1 MWSIKKYLIFLI
13 LSFFFSLRIFNA
25 FALTNEE
32 LLNKEREYQGIID
45 SLKSKSASLQNEIQY
60 FDSQMNITKLKVQ
73 KTELDLDQK
82 NNLLTEL
89 TNYISE
95 LEKRIAKIDTSID
108 VQNSEISNRVKERYK
123 SQAEVS
129 ILHIL
134 SDNNLNRTVLKIQYL
149 QELEEK
155 DKKMVEYMR
164 NTKSDFGVQKKL
176 IEKKRQEIDEIKAQ
190 VENEMKNLVAQK
202 AILEK
207 QVNEK
212 NNLLKLTQNDEA
224 KYQKLLLQIQSEID
238 AQNLAVGLQ
247 GVDGKPVKKGDV
259 IGYLGNTGCSTGPHL
274 HFAYLIGS
282 KPVDPLPFIRTG
294 KLSWPLSNYK
304 VTQFFGDN
312 YDFYMRRFG
321 IPGHLAIDMVDTSL
335 YIGSPVRAA
344 RDGIL
349 HYASDT
355 KVYCPDINN
364 TIGKGAVVDHGN
376 GEKTLYWHLR

>member
-164 NTKSDFGVQKKL
+164 NTK
-176 IEKKRQEIDEIKAQ
+176 
-190 VENEMKNLVAQK
+190 
-202 AILEK
+202 
-207 QVNEK
+207 
-212 NNLLKLTQNDEA
+212 
-224 KYQKLLLQIQSEID
+224 
-238 AQNLAVGLQ
+238 
-247 GVDGKPVKKGDV
+247 
-259 IGYLGNTGCSTGPHL
+259 
-274 HFAYLIGS
+274 
-282 KPVDPLPFIRTG
+282 
-294 KLSWPLSNYK
+294 
-304 VTQFFGDN
+304 
-312 YDFYMRRFG
+312 
-321 IPGHLAIDMVDTSL
+321 
-335 YIGSPVRAA
+335 
-344 RDGIL
+344 
-349 HYASDT
+349 
-355 KVYCPDINN
+355 
-364 TIGKGAVVDHGN
+364 
-376 GEKTLYWHLR
+376 